1 MLIALTGG
9 IGAGKSTAASLFTRK
24 GAVVID
30 ADALSREVVE
40 PGTPGLEAIVARF
53 GEDVLD
59 ETGALDRAA
68 LAEIVFADPGAR
80 RELEGIVHPAVGAEI
95 LRRVAEQPPGTVV
108 VIDIPLLAETDRRGY
123 DAIVVVEAPE
133 DVRIVRLEERGMSAD
148 DARRRIRAQA
158 SDEERR
164 AIADYVIDNGRDQS
178 QLLREVDR
186 VWAGLHTHVS
196 STR

>member
-9 IGAGKSTAASLFTRK
+9 IGAGKSTAASLFIRK